1 MKVLR
6 GARSLRFARLLML
19 VFAMGL
25 VGTFAAACGDDEPD
39 FPTRDIEWF
48 VGFNAGGGFDVASRI
63 IADKMGDDLG
73 VNVVVR
79 NIPGGGGR
87 RAVQE
92 IARGEPDGYSISIV
106 NMPNQITAELLDPE
120 GVDFNE
126 ISWIGRAVIQTYGL
140 YVAES
145 YQYSTPQE
153 IAASSPE
160 PRFCLT
166 GLSGHSFLVASIA
179 TEVLGIPWNPVT
191 GYQGSDIRAGQ
202 LRGECELGNGPIAGD
217 TLTAVNGPDF
227 KVLWMYSDDRF
238 EQVPDAPTISEL
250 GFPDVGGA
258 TLANNGMV
266 MAPPGTPDDVLKIL
280 SDSMN
285 KALEDPDVVA
295 AIHERGMAVSTLT
308 PDTASEAVES
318 MFGIIDANIDIV
330 RQRAASSN

>member
-1 MKVLR
+1 M
-6 GARSLRFARLLML
+6 SRFFGPVRLLLIVASLAL
-19 VFAMGL
+19 VSVLA
-25 VGTFAAACGDDEPD
+25 VACGDEDE
-39 FPTRDIEWF
+39 FPNRDIEWF

-92 IARGEPDGYSISIV
+92 ISRGEPDGYSISIV

-120 GVDFNE
+120 GVDFNA
-126 ISWIGRAVIQTYGL
+126 IGWIGRAVIQTYGM
-140 YVAES
+140 YVAAD
-145 YQYSTPQE
+145 YPYSTPAE

-160 PRFCLT
+160 PRYCLT

-179 TEVLGIPWNPVT
+179 TEELGIPWNPVT
-191 GYQGSDIRAGQ
+191 GYTGSDIRAGQ
-202 LRGECELGNGPIAGD
+202 LRKECELASGPIAGD

-227 KVLWMYSDDRF
+227 KVLWMFSDERF

-250 GFPDVGGA
+250 GHTSVGGA

-280 SDSMN
+280 SESMN
-285 KALEDPDVVA
+285 RALTDPEVIA
-295 AIHERGMAVSTLT
+295 AIHDRGMAVSVLT
-308 PDTASEAVES
+308 PAEAAAAVEG
-318 MFGIIDANIDIV
+318 MFGIVDENIDIV
-330 RQRAASSN
+330 RAKSQEAN